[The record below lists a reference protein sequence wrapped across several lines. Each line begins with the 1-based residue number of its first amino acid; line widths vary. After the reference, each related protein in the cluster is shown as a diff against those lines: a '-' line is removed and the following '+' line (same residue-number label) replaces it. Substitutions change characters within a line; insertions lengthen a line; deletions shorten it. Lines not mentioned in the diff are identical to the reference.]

1 MMMNKNYDGL
11 AEKALSYYY
20 AHRRFLPWRENPTP
34 YHVWISEIM
43 LQQTRVDTVIPY
55 FNRFIENFPTIMDLA
70 NAPED
75 KLLKLW
81 EGLGYYSRARNL
93 QKAAKV
99 LLDNYDASLPS
110 DKSELMKLPGIGAYT
125 AGAISSIAFGKSET
139 AVDGNLIRIG
149 SRLMAYRD
157 SVSNAQGKKVMENFW
172 LHLLPEKHAGDFNQA
187 MMDLG
192 ATICLPNSEPL
203 CLLCPIREYCLAFE
217 LGNPTDFPKKEI
229 KKPRRIEE
237 KTVFLLRFEEK
248 ILLQKRENGGLLG
261 GLLQFPMADEH
272 LQEND
277 ALSFLQNRGLVPI
290 RIKAGV
296 HAKHI
301 FSHIE
306 WRMISWEVVLDPFVV
321 MENPKNDFDNSIW
334 VEQTQL
340 DEITL
345 PTAFRKFRKR
355 AAERF

>member
-1 MMMNKNYDGL
+1 MIKSYDGL
-11 AEKALSYYY
+11 AKKALSYYY

-55 FNRFIENFPTIMDLA
+55 FNRFIENFPTITDLA
-70 NAPED
+70 NAPEE

-99 LLDNYDASLPS
+99 LLENYDASLPP
-110 DKSELMKLPGIGAYT
+110 DKSELIKLPGIGSYT
-125 AGAISSIAFGKSET
+125 AGAIASIAFGKSET

-172 LHLLPEKHAGDFNQA
+172 LNLLPKKHAGDFNQA

-203 CLLCPIREYCLAFE
+203 CLLCPIREYCSAFE

-248 ILLQKRENGGLLG
+248 ILLQKREDGGLLG
-261 GLLQFPMADEH
+261 GLLQFPMAEEH
-272 LQEND
+272 LGEDD
-277 ALSFLQNRGLVPI
+277 ALSYLQKRGLVPI
-290 RIKAGV
+290 RIQAGV
-296 HAKHI
+296 QAKHI